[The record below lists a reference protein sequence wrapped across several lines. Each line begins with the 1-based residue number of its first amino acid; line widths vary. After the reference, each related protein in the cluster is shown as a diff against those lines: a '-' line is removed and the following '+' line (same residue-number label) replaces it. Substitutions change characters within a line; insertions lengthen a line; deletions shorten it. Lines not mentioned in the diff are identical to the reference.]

1 MSAPSKILFIC
12 SDNTSRSQMAE
23 GLARELGG
31 DRVDAYSA
39 GITADGVHPL
49 AIKVMAE
56 IDIPIANQTS
66 RTIADLPTSD
76 FDLVI
81 TLCNDALTACFDR
94 ETLPADD
101 RKRLLGG
108 VPDYLHWPIAD
119 PAVTATSKDE
129 AIDAFR
135 HTRIRIRARVA
146 ALIDD
151 GYLEALR
158 SQRDRLQR
166 FADLLDEGIL
176 IHDDQRNIYLVNEAF
191 LQISG
196 YTREEVIGRDC
207 HDIFNPHGL
216 CGGDCQFCAATSRP
230 SGRETYRIPLITAD
244 GANKQLRMTTEPMQL
259 EPGRMGMMAV
269 LYDETA
275 VRDLRAELTEKR
287 RFHGMV
293 GSSRAARE
301 VYAAIESV
309 SVSDY
314 PVLVSGESGTGKELV
329 AGAIHN
335 ESARRAGAF
344 VPVNCGAIPENI
356 VESEL
361 FGHVRGAFTGAI
373 RDKKGRF
380 ELAHGGTLFLD
391 EVGELPKAI
400 QAKLL
405 RVLETKSFTRVG
417 DEREITVDI
426 RIISATNRDLRQM
439 VRDGRFRED
448 LFYRLCV
455 VPLNLPPLRE
465 RREDIPLLIEH
476 ALEMIAK
483 ETDRETM
490 RVGGPT
496 LDTLTAYAWPGN
508 IRELINAMQYAS
520 LRCREDEIRTEH
532 LPPEVRQ
539 ELDRVEPV
547 AMPDPGSRRF
557 KLTPA
562 AVARALTRA
571 GGNKAQ
577 AARLLNVGRATLYR
591 FLERQKEENRP

>member
-1 MSAPSKILFIC
+1 MSERSKILFIC

-31 DRVDAYSA
+31 EHVDVYSA
-39 GITADGVHPL
+39 GITAEGVHPL

-56 IDIPIANQTS
+56 IDIPIARQTS
-66 RTIADLPTSD
+66 CAISDLPSGD
-76 FDLVI
+76 FDLII
-81 TLCNDALTACFDR
+81 TLCNDALVACFDR
-94 ETLPADD
+94 ETLTKSD

-108 VPDYLHWPIAD
+108 VPDYLHWPVAD
-119 PAVTATSKDE
+119 PAVTAGSKEE
-129 AIDAFR
+129 AVDAFR
-135 HTRIRIRARVA
+135 HARIRIRARVA

-158 SQRDRLQR
+158 RQRERLQR
-166 FADLLDEGIL
+166 FADLLAEGIL
-176 IHDDQRNIYLVNEAF
+176 IHDDMRNIYLVNDAF
-191 LQISG
+191 LRISG
-196 YTREEVIGRDC
+196 HTREEIIGRDC
-207 HDIFNPHGL
+207 NKVFGPHGL
-216 CGGDCQFCAATSRP
+216 CGGDCQFCSP
-230 SGRETYRIPLITAD
+230 SPELAGRESYSIPLITAD
-244 GANKQLRMTTEPMQL
+244 GTKKQLRMTTEPMEL
-259 EPGRMGMMAV
+259 EPGRQGVMAV
-269 LYDETA
+269 LHDETV
-275 VRDLRAELTEKR
+275 VRELRASLSEKR

-293 GSSRAARE
+293 GTSRAARE

-314 PVLVSGESGTGKELV
+314 PVLISGESGTGKELV
-329 AGAIHN
+329 AAAIHN
-335 ESARRAGAF
+335 ESSRRTGAF
-344 VPVNCGAIPENI
+344 VPVNCGAIPETI

-380 ELAHGGTLFLD
+380 ELADGGTLFLD

-417 DEREITVDI
+417 GEREITVDI

-483 ETDRETM
+483 ETDSAVL

-496 LDTLTAYAWPGN
+496 LDTLTAHAWPGN

-520 LRCREDEIRTEH
+520 LRCQDNEIRTDH

-539 ELDRVEPV
+539 ELAQPESV
-547 AMPDPGSRRF
+547 AYANHDHALHRY

-562 AVARALTRA
+562 AVERALAEA
-571 GGNKAQ
+571 GGNKAR

-591 FLERQKEENRP
+591 FLDRQKTK

>member
-1 MSAPSKILFIC
+1 MSGPSRILFIC

-31 DRVDAYSA
+31 ERIDVYSA
-39 GITADGVHPL
+39 GITAEGVHPL

-56 IDIPIANQTS
+56 IGIPITDQTA
-66 RTIADLPTSD
+66 RVIADLPSGD
-76 FDLVI
+76 FDLII
-81 TLCNDALTACFDR
+81 TLCNDARTACFDR
-94 ETLPADD
+94 KTLSKVD

-108 VPDYLHWPIAD
+108 VPDFLHWPVAD

-135 HTRIRIRARVA
+135 HARIRIRARVA

-158 SQRDRLQR
+158 RQRDRLQH

-176 IHDDQRNIYLVNEAF
+176 IHDDMRNIYLVNEAF
-191 LQISG
+191 LRISG
-196 YTREEVIGRDC
+196 YSREEIIGRDC
-207 HDIFNPHGL
+207 HTVFAPHGL
-216 CGGDCQFCAATSRP
+216 CGDDCRFCAS
-230 SGRETYRIPLITAD
+230 SSEQEGRKTCRIPLITAD
-244 GANKQLRMTTEPMQL
+244 GAKKQLRMTTEPMAL

-269 LYDETA
+269 LHDETA
-275 VRDLRAELTEKR
+275 VRDLRAELSEKR

-293 GSSRAARE
+293 GASRAARE
-301 VYAAIESV
+301 VYSAIESV

-335 ESARRAGAF
+335 ESSRRTGAF
-344 VPVNCGAIPENI
+344 VPVNCGAIPETI

-417 DEREITVDI
+417 DEREITVNI
-426 RIISATNRDLRQM
+426 RIISATNRDLREM
-439 VRDGRFRED
+439 VRDGQFRED

-465 RREDIPLLIEH
+465 RREDIPLLVEH
-476 ALEMIAK
+476 ALEMIGK
-483 ETDRETM
+483 ETGRETL
-490 RVGGPT
+490 RVGGPAMDVIT
-496 LDTLTAYAWPGN
+496 GHDWPGN
-508 IRELINAMQYAS
+508 VRELINAMQYAS
-520 LRCREDEIRTEH
+520 LRCQDGEIRTGD
-532 LPPEVRQ
+532 LPPEIRQ
-539 ELDRVEPV
+539 EIGRVEPTAV
-547 AMPDPGSRRF
+547 ASPGSRRF

-562 AVARALTRA
+562 AVERALAQA

-591 FLERQKEENRP
+591 FLERQRA